1 MNRLLPLIWLV
12 LAGHGSAQ
20 TFRDVSDSIGL
31 PVPAGL
37 GFAGVWIDYNEDGWP
52 DILGEANTSFVYRNN
67 GNGTFTDVTAT
78 SGLAGHAIVSESVGD
93 FDNDGWQDLV
103 IGPKVFRNNLGQ
115 NYQLHTTLPTSIE
128 RAIWLDY
135 DGDGWLDVF
144 AVTGSGPRV
153 YRNQNGVTFVD
164 VTGQMNLPTDA
175 AITCAAADYNS
186 DGMSD
191 VYLGRFNGLNQLL
204 KNIAGTSFQNLS
216 PGGGFGDPRATV
228 SVAWGDYNADGWQDI
243 YSANISSNRNVL
255 YRNNGNGTFTDVT
268 MAAGVPDVGDA
279 RTATFLDYNN
289 DGWLDLFTT
298 NHVNPNR
305 LYRNNGDGTFTDVA
319 PTSNITGPQDG
330 FGVSWADFDRDGDL
344 DVILVHHN
352 ARTIHLLRND
362 GGNAQNWLFVN
373 LRGTFD
379 NRMGI
384 GARLELFVGARRLV
398 REVNAGAGNKGQDAY
413 PPHVGLASAQAVDSI
428 IVRWP
433 SGMVQRVYNVS
444 ANQRIEIVQQGN
456 VPPRHFRLV
465 APMNGVSI
473 SDSVIVFRWT
483 RSTDPDSGRALSYI
497 LRLRTSNVDTAFGPT
512 SDTSLSVSPGAFVSS
527 RDTLSWCVEA
537 SDGTDSRRSWD
548 EWVVVYDPVVNV
560 REGLEFANSF
570 KLLGNYP
577 NPFSVKAGSASGGNP
592 STRIAFEI
600 PSASVVEVGIYNVL
614 GQVVRNLV
622 NGFFASPGRYEA
634 LWDGEIETGGRAPS
648 GIYIIRMRAYRGQEK
663 SLLFEQISKALS
675 VK

>member
-1 MNRLLPLIWLV
+1 MSRLLPLVWLV
-12 LAGHGSAQ
+12 LAGHGAAQ
-20 TFRDVSDSIGL
+20 TFRDVSDSVGL
-31 PVPAGL
+31 PVPAGI
-37 GFAGVWIDYNEDGWP
+37 GYAGVWLDYNEDGWP

-78 SGLAGHAIVSESVGD
+78 SGLAGHAIISESIGD

-115 NYQLHTTLPTSIE
+115 NYQLHTTFAANIE
-128 RAIWLDY
+128 RSIWLDY

-153 YRNQNGVTFVD
+153 YRNHNGATFVD

-175 AITCAAADYNS
+175 AITCAAADYNN
-186 DGMSD
+186 DGMND

-204 KNIAGTSFQNLS
+204 KNIAGTDFQNMP
-216 PGGGFGDPRATV
+216 PGGGFADPRATV
-228 SVAWGDYNADGWQDI
+228 SVAWGDYNADAWQDI

-268 MAAGVPDVGDA
+268 TAAGVSDAGDA
-279 RTATFLDYNN
+279 RTATFVDYNN
-289 DGWLDLFTT
+289 DGRLDLFTT

-319 PTSNITGPQDG
+319 PTSNITDPEDG

-362 GGNAQNWLFVN
+362 GGNAQNWLFVK
-373 LRGTFD
+373 LRGVFD

-384 GARLELFVGARRLV
+384 GARLEVFVGTRRLV
-398 REVNAGAGNKGQDAY
+398 REVNAGAGSKGQDAY
-413 PPHVGLASAQAVDSI
+413 PVHVGLASAPTVDSI

-456 VPPRHFRLV
+456 IPPRHFRLV
-465 APMNGVSI
+465 APSDGFLT
-473 SDSVIVFRWT
+473 SDSIMTFRWR
-483 RSTDPDSGRALSYI
+483 RSIDPDSGHTLSYSLH
-497 LRLRTSNVDTAFGPT
+497 LRGRSLDTTLGPT
-512 SDTSLSVSPGAFVSS
+512 TDSSYVVQLRSLFLSGDTVTWVV
-527 RDTLSWCVEA
+527 RA
-537 SDGTDSRRSWD
+537 SDGIDSRRSWD
-548 EWVVVYDPVVNV
+548 EWRLYYNPVVGV
-560 REGLEFANSF
+560 DEQMGIAREF

-577 NPFSVKAGSASGGNP
+577 NPFSAKGGTAPGGNP
-592 STRIAFEI
+592 STTVVFEV
-600 PSASVVEVGIYNVL
+600 PHASMVEISIYNLL
-614 GQVVRNLV
+614 GQLVRNLLRERF
-622 NGFFASPGRYEA
+622 NNPGKYA
-634 LWDGEIETGGRAPS
+634 AVWDGTNDAAENLPS
-648 GIYIIRMRAYRGQEK
+648 GVYFIRMNVNDEREPQSAFHLVG
-663 SLLFEQISKALS
+663 KAMYLR
-675 VK
+675 